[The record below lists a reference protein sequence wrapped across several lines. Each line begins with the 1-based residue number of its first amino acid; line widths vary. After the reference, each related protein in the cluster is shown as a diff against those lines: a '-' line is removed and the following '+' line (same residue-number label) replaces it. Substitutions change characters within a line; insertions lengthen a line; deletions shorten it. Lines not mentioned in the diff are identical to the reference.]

1 MYVISVDSYV
11 SPYVLPRTFETAEDA
26 IAMCVKL
33 AQVKERTIVND
44 TDYRMLTLKF
54 RQWARLNTCN
64 RLGEV
69 DNDYRFVIAEV
80 ATPVAKEPVAG
91 RFIIDIDGK
100 KIVKSTLP
108 EVKAWFDGFVWANDA
123 LDKDDWWLAI
133 ELDLDQEFAIPTEDS
148 KLWFL
153 LDTIDVDDTVMSVE
167 ITWEAIHE

>member
-33 AQVKERTIVND
+33 AQAKERTIVND
-44 TDYRMLTLKF
+44 IDYRMLTLKF

-64 RLGEV
+64 RLGEI

-91 RFIIDIDGK
+91 RFIIDIDGD
-100 KIVKSTLP
+100 KIVKSTLA
-108 EVKAWFDGFVWANDA
+108 EVKAWLDGFLWANDA
-123 LDKDDWWLAI
+123 VDEKDCLAIGLNLDK
-133 ELDLDQEFAIPTEDS
+133 EFTIPTEDS
-148 KLWFL
+148 NLWFF
-153 LDTIDVDDTVMSVE
+153 LDTIDMDDTVMSVE